1 MGAIRYWLWLSAQSG
16 VSAQAK
22 AALIDHYK
30 DAENAFFAPDGE
42 YEKIPGISRA
52 EAQRLE
58 KRDISVAEKILAD
71 CTAQRIDIITMQ
83 DAAYPKLL
91 RDIYAPPV
99 AKPTKRVRLVFSF
112 TWFLPSSARP

>member
-42 YEKIPGISRA
+42 YEKIPGS
-52 EAQRLE
+52 
-58 KRDISVAEKILAD
+58 
-71 CTAQRIDIITMQ
+71 
-83 DAAYPKLL
+83 
-91 RDIYAPPV
+91 
-99 AKPTKRVRLVFSF
+99 
-112 TWFLPSSARP
+112 